1 MDNKNITWEAAEHEF
16 RERTADWFW
25 TLGIIIVSG
34 ALTSLILGNF
44 LFSIVILLSGFALFL
59 FGTRKPSVHQF
70 ELSERGI
77 RIGPKLYPYLTLR
90 SFWVEDQHEHLK
102 PKLLIKSQK
111 PFVPHLV
118 IPLGDLDPRS
128 VHAYLLPYLQE
139 EEQREP
145 LAHHLFEWLGF

>member
-1 MDNKNITWEAAEHEF
+1 MGNENIAWEAAEHEF

-25 TLGIIIVSG
+25 TLGIITVSG

-44 LFSIVILLSGFALFL
+44 IFSVVILLSGFALFL
-59 FGTRKPSVHQF
+59 FGTRKPSVHRF

-77 RIGPKLYPYLTLR
+77 RIGVKLYPYLTLR
-90 SFWVEDQHEHLK
+90 SFWVEDQHAHLK
-102 PKLLIKSQK
+102 PKLLIKSKK

-118 IPLGDLDPRS
+118 IPLGDFDPLR
-128 VHAYLLPYLQE
+128 VREHLLQHLEE